1 MDCNVLREDL
11 IQRSLER
18 RDPFSG
24 VDLLQKLSNKRFV
37 RLDETEAPV
46 WIFLRMAATDPQTKL
61 FIDDGNDPAPIL
73 GKGRFGFESFIAQL
87 LAQKVSERFAP
98 ETRIDLLYFSVTAGN
113 AFERNSTQVWI
124 TSLMTTSQ
132 LS

>member
-1 MDCNVLREDL
+1 V
-11 IQRSLER
+11 
-18 RDPFSG
+18 
-24 VDLLQKLSNKRFV
+24 
-37 RLDETEAPV
+37 
-46 WIFLRMAATDPQTKL
+46 KL
-61 FIDDGNDPAPIL
+61 FIDDRNDPAPIF
-73 GKGRFGFESFIAQL
+73 GKRRFGFESFIAQL